1 VGEQLEEVDE
11 QDLHVERVAALDL
24 GKAALEACVRVPH
37 ASKPGRRLQEVRGYA
52 TTTGALLALPDWL
65 HRWGVTRVMM
75 ASTSDSGK
83 GVYWLLEAEGFECWL
98 VNAREVKNVP
108 GRPKT
113 DVADAAWIAQLV
125 EHGLVRP
132 SFVPP
137 RPIRELR
144 NLTRY
149 RKTVIEERTREA
161 QRLEKLLEDAG
172 IKLSCVAAD
181 ILGVSGRAMLAALVA
196 GVRDPEILAE
206 LAKGRLRVKIPLLQ
220 EALVGRFG
228 PHHALIV
235 SEMLARI
242 DAADATIQRLGAEIS
257 RLVAP
262 YAAVLQLLETIPG
275 VKRRTAEVILAETG
289 GDMRQFP
296 SAAHLASWAGVCPGN
311 NESAGK
317 HHSGR
322 TRKGSKWRRAVLV
335 ESAHAAAHTRD
346 TYLAA
351 QYRRLGGRRND
362 KRAAVAVAHSILVIA
377 YHVLD
382 RGQPYAELGG
392 DYLLKRESSSAHA
405 KRLVRQLEQL
415 GHKVTL
421 EPADAA

>member
-1 VGEQLEEVDE
+1 MDQLI
-11 QDLHVERVAALDL
+11 ERCAGLDVHKKTVA
-24 GKAALEACVRVPH
+24 ACVRT
-37 ASKPGRRLQEVRGYA
+37 PGQDGQRHQNTRTFQ
-52 TTTGALLALPDWL
+52 TTTKGLVALRDWL
-65 HRWGVTRVMM
+65 ASHQVTVVGME
-75 ASTSDSGK
+75 STGAYWK
-83 GVYWLLEAEGFECWL
+83 AVYYRLETTMECWL
-98 VNAREVKNVP
+98 LNARHLRNVP
-108 GRPKT
+108 GRKT
-113 DVADAAWIAQLV
+113 DVADAAWICQLV

-137 RPIRELR
+137 PPIRELR

-149 RKTVIEERTREA
+149 RKTVIQERTREA

-172 IKLSCVAAD
+172 IKLSCVASD

-196 GVRDPEILAE
+196 GERDPQLLAE
-206 LAKGRLRVKIPLLQ
+206 LAKGRLRAKLPQLQ

-228 PHHALIV
+228 PHHGLLV
-235 SEMLARI
+235 GEMLARI
-242 DAADATIQRLGAEIS
+242 DAADATIDRLSAEIG
-257 RLVAP
+257 RVTTP
-262 YAAVLQLLETIPG
+262 YGAIMELLETIPG
-275 VKRRTAEVILAETG
+275 VNRRTAEVILAETG

-296 SAAHLASWAGVCPGN
+296 SAAHLASWAGLCPGN

-322 TRKGSKWRRAVLV
+322 TRKGSKWLRGALV
-335 ESAHAAAHTRD
+335 EAAHAAAHTKD

-377 YHVLD
+377 YHILD

-392 DYLLKRESSSAHA
+392 DWLLKRESASAHTQ
-405 KRLVRQLEQL
+405 RLVRQLERL

-421 EPADAA
+421 EAADAA

>member
-1 VGEQLEEVDE
+1 MD
-11 QDLHVERVAALDL
+11 
-24 GKAALEACVRVPH
+24 C
-37 ASKPGRRLQEVRGYA
+37 
-52 TTTGALLALPDWL
+52 
-65 HRWGVTRVMM
+65 
-75 ASTSDSGK
+75 
-83 GVYWLLEAEGFECWL
+83 WLL
-98 VNAREVKNVP
+98 NARHLRNVP
-108 GRPKT
+108 GRKT

-137 RPIRELR
+137 PPIRELR

-149 RKTVIEERTREA
+149 RKTVIQERTREA

-172 IKLSCVAAD
+172 IKLSCVATD
-181 ILGVSGRAMLAALVA
+181 VLGVSGRAMLQALVA
-196 GVRDPEILAE
+196 GVRDPEVLAE
-206 LAKGRLRVKIPLLQ
+206 LAKGRLRAKLPQLQ

-228 PHHALIV
+228 PHHGLLV

-242 DAADATIQRLGAEIS
+242 DAADATIDRLSAEVS

-296 SAAHLASWAGVCPGN
+296 SAAHLASWAGLCPGN

-322 TRKGSKWRRAVLV
+322 TRKGSKWLRGALV
-335 ESAHAAAHTRD
+335 EAAHAAAHTKD

-392 DYLLKRESSSAHA
+392 DWLLKRESASAHT
-405 KRLVRQLEQL
+405 KRLVRQLERM

>member
-1 VGEQLEEVDE
+1 MDQLI
-11 QDLHVERVAALDL
+11 ERCAGLDVHKKTVA
-24 GKAALEACVRVPH
+24 ACVRTPDQD
-37 ASKPGRRLQEVRGYA
+37 GQRQQQTRTFA
-52 TTTGALLALPDWL
+52 TTTKGLTALQDWL
-65 HRWGVTRVMM
+65 ASQQVTVVGME
-75 ASTSDSGK
+75 STGAYWK
-83 GVYWLLEAEGFECWL
+83 AVYYRLETTMDCWLL
-98 VNAREVKNVP
+98 NARHLRNVP
-108 GRPKT
+108 GRKT
-113 DVADAAWIAQLV
+113 DVKDAEWICQLV

-137 RPIRELR
+137 PPIRELR

-149 RKTVIEERTREA
+149 RKTVIQERTREA

-172 IKLSCVAAD
+172 IKLSCVATD
-181 ILGVSGRAMLAALVA
+181 ILGVSGRAMLQALVA
-196 GVRDPEILAE
+196 GVRDPQLLAE
-206 LAKGRLRVKIPLLQ
+206 LAKGRLRAKLPQLQ

-228 PHHALIV
+228 THHGLLV
-235 SEMLARI
+235 GEMLARI
-242 DAADATIQRLGAEIS
+242 DAADATIDRLSVEIS
-257 RLVAP
+257 RVTTP
-262 YAAVLQLLETIPG
+262 YTAILELLETIPG
-275 VKRRTAEVILAETG
+275 VNRRTAEVLLAETG

-296 SAAHLASWAGVCPGN
+296 SAAHLASWAGLCPGN

-322 TRKGSKWRRAVLV
+322 TRKGSKWLRGALV
-335 ESAHAAAHTRD
+335 EAAHAAARTKD

-377 YHVLD
+377 YHILD

-392 DYLLKRESSSAHA
+392 DWLLQRESASAHT
-405 KRLVRQLEQL
+405 KRLVRQLERL

>member
-1 VGEQLEEVDE
+1 MDRLI
-11 QDLHVERVAALDL
+11 ERCAGLDVHKKTVA
-24 GKAALEACVRVPH
+24 ACVRT
-37 ASKPGRRLQEVRGYA
+37 PGPDGQRQQQTRTF
-52 TTTGALLALPDWL
+52 TTTTKGLLALRDWL
-65 HRWGVTRVMM
+65 AAAGVTVVGME
-75 ASTSDSGK
+75 STGAYWK
-83 GVYWLLEAEGFECWL
+83 AVYYLLEDTVACWLL
-98 VNAREVKNVP
+98 NARHLRNVP
-108 GRPKT
+108 GRKT
-113 DVADAAWIAQLV
+113 DVADAAWICQLV

-172 IKLSCVAAD
+172 IKLSCVASD

-196 GVRDPEILAE
+196 GVRDPEVLAE
-206 LAKGRLRVKIPLLQ
+206 LAKGRLRAKIPLLQ

-228 PHHALIV
+228 THHGLLV

-242 DAADATIQRLGAEIS
+242 DAADATIGRLSAEIS
-257 RLVAP
+257 RLVVP
-262 YAAVLQLLETIPG
+262 YAALLELLQTIPG
-275 VKRRTAEVILAETG
+275 VQRRTAEVILAETG

-296 SAAHLASWAGVCPGN
+296 SAAHLASWAGLCPGN

-322 TRKGSKWRRAVLV
+322 TRKGSKWLRAVLV
-335 ESAHAAAHTRD
+335 EAAHAAAHTKD

-377 YHVLD
+377 YHILD

-392 DYLLKRESSSAHA
+392 DYLLKRESSNAHA
-405 KRLVRQLEQL
+405 KRLVRQLERL
-415 GHKVTL
+415 GHKVIL

>member
-1 VGEQLEEVDE
+1 MWRMRPGS
-11 QDLHVERVAALDL
+11 
-24 GKAALEACVRVPH
+24 
-37 ASKPGRRLQEVRGYA
+37 AS
-52 TTTGALLALPDWL
+52 WS
-65 HRWGVTRVMM
+65 
-75 ASTSDSGK
+75 ST
-83 GVYWLLEAEGFECWL
+83 
-98 VNAREVKNVP
+98 P
-108 GRPKT
+108 
-113 DVADAAWIAQLV
+113 
-125 EHGLVRP
+125 LVRP

-172 IKLSCVAAD
+172 IKLSCVASD

-196 GVRDPEILAE
+196 GVRDPEVLAE

-228 PHHALIV
+228 PHHGLLV

-242 DAADATIQRLGAEIS
+242 DAADATIGRVSAEIS

-296 SAAHLASWAGVCPGN
+296 SAAHLASWAGLCPGN

-322 TRKGSKWRRAVLV
+322 TRKGSKWLRSALV
-335 ESAHAAAHTRD
+335 EAGHAAARSKD
-346 TYLAA
+346 SYLAA

-377 YHVLD
+377 YHILD

-392 DYLLKRESSSAHA
+392 DYLLKRESSTAHA
-405 KRLVRQLEQL
+405 KRLVRQLERL